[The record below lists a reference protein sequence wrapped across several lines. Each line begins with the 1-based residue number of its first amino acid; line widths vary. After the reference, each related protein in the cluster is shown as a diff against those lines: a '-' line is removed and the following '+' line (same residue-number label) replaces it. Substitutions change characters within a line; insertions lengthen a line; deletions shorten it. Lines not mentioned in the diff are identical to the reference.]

1 MCYLEGMN
9 KFEEKRA
16 ERRKIILTEAKKL
29 VLERGIYDGA
39 MSELAVRAGIS
50 RQQLYNYYKNLDEVL
65 EGIMEELVAHSY
77 LARIADAAEV
87 DTPENLIRYAILAF
101 KDLSPEVHEDLLF
114 MNLYSVHLAT
124 APSSGAAAKR
134 NPARILL
141 FERQIVRGQET
152 GIFRSDKTL
161 EELTAT
167 VSFLLAA
174 YTFHC
179 ETLSPDAREQ
189 MLGEE
194 MLHRLADMV
203 LAYLKGSPTP
213 AA

>member
-87 DTPENLIRYAILAF
+87 DAPENLIRYAILAF

-124 APSSGAAAKR
+124 APSSGEKHR
-134 NPARILL
+134 PARILL
-141 FERQIVRGQET
+141 FERQIVRGQEM
-152 GIFRSDKTL
+152 GIFRSDRPL

-167 VSFLLAA
+167 VSVLLAG

-179 ETLSPDAREQ
+179 ETLSENARAR

-213 AA
+213 AV

>member
-9 KFEEKRA
+9 KFEQQRA
-16 ERRKIILTEAKKL
+16 ERKKIILTEAKKL
-29 VLERGIYDGA
+29 VLERGIYDGV
-39 MSELAVRAGIS
+39 MSELAVRAGFS
-50 RQQLYNYYKNLDEVL
+50 RQRLYAYYKNIDEVL
-65 EGIMEELVAHSY
+65 SDIMEELVEKSY

-101 KDLSPEVHEDLLF
+101 KDLSPEVHDDLLF
-114 MNLYSVHLAT
+114 MNLYSVYLAT
-124 APSSGAAAKR
+124 NQRDGSER
-134 NPARILL
+134 RPARILL
-141 FERQIVRGQET
+141 FERQIVRGQEA
-152 GIFRSDKTL
+152 GVFRTDKPL

-167 VSFLLAA
+167 VSILLAG

-179 ETLSPDAREQ
+179 ETLSENARAR

-213 AA
+213 AR

>member
-1 MCYLEGMN
+1 MS
-9 KFEEKRA
+9 KFDEMRQMRKEK
-16 ERRKIILTEAKKL
+16 ILTEAKKL
-29 VLERGIYDGA
+29 VLEQGIFDGA

-50 RQQLYNYYKNLDEVL
+50 RQRLYNYYKNIDEVL
-65 EGIMEELVAHSY
+65 SGIMEELVEKSY

-101 KDLSPEVHEDLLF
+101 KNLSPEVHEDLLF
-114 MNLYSVHLAT
+114 MNLYSVYLAT
-124 APSSGAAAKR
+124 NQKERQGR
-134 NPARILL
+134 GEGRILL
-141 FERQIVRGQET
+141 FEKQIARGQQE
-152 GIFRSDKTL
+152 GVFRRDKEM

-179 ETLSPDAREQ
+179 ETLSKEGQ
-189 MLGEE
+189 GKMLSEE

-203 LAYLKGSPTP
+203 LGYLKGSPTP
-213 AA
+213 AV

>member
-1 MCYLEGMN
+1 MN

-101 KDLSPEVHEDLLF
+101 KDLSSGERPLKAGMASRMRFACV
-114 MNLYSVHLAT
+114 S
-124 APSSGAAAKR
+124 PSAAAAMR
-134 NPARILL
+134 TR
-141 FERQIVRGQET
+141 
-152 GIFRSDKTL
+152 
-161 EELTAT
+161 
-167 VSFLLAA
+167 
-174 YTFHC
+174 
-179 ETLSPDAREQ
+179 
-189 MLGEE
+189 
-194 MLHRLADMV
+194 
-203 LAYLKGSPTP
+203 
-213 AA
+213 

>member
-9 KFEEKRA
+9 KFEQQRA
-16 ERRKIILTEAKKL
+16 ERKRIILTEAKKL
-29 VLERGIYDGA
+29 VLERGIYDGV
-39 MSELAVRAGIS
+39 MSELAVRAGFS
-50 RQQLYNYYKNLDEVL
+50 RQRLYAYYKNIDEVL
-65 EGIMEELVAHSY
+65 ADIMEELVEKSY

-101 KDLSPEVHEDLLF
+101 KDLSPEVHDDLLF
-114 MNLYSVHLAT
+114 MNLYSVYLAT
-124 APSSGAAAKR
+124 NQRDGSAR
-134 NPARILL
+134 RPARILL
-141 FERQIVRGQET
+141 FERQIVRGQEA
-152 GIFRSDKTL
+152 GVFRTDKPL

-167 VSFLLAA
+167 VSILLAG

-179 ETLSPDAREQ
+179 ETLSESARAR

-213 AA
+213 AR

>member
-16 ERRKIILTEAKKL
+16 ERKKIILTEAKKL
-29 VLERGIYDGA
+29 VLERGIYDGV
-39 MSELAVRAGIS
+39 MSELAVRAGFS
-50 RQQLYNYYKNLDEVL
+50 RQRLYAYYKNIDEVL
-65 EGIMEELVAHSY
+65 ADIMEELVEKSY

-101 KDLSPEVHEDLLF
+101 KDLSPEVHDDLLF
-114 MNLYSVHLAT
+114 MNLYSVYLAT
-124 APSSGAAAKR
+124 NQRDGSER
-134 NPARILL
+134 RPARILL
-141 FERQIVRGQET
+141 FERQIVRGQEA
-152 GIFRSDKTL
+152 GVFRTDKPL

-167 VSFLLAA
+167 VSILLAG

-179 ETLSPDAREQ
+179 ETLSEDARAR

-203 LAYLKGSPTP
+203 LGYLKGSPTP
-213 AA
+213 AG

>member
-9 KFEEKRA
+9 KFEQQRA
-16 ERRKIILTEAKKL
+16 ERKRIILTEAKKL
-29 VLERGIYDGA
+29 VLERGIYDGV
-39 MSELAVRAGIS
+39 MSELAVRAGFS
-50 RQQLYNYYKNLDEVL
+50 RQRLYAYYKNIDEVL
-65 EGIMEELVAHSY
+65 ADIMEELVEKSY

-101 KDLSPEVHEDLLF
+101 KDLSPEVHDDLLF
-114 MNLYSVHLAT
+114 MNLYSVYLAT
-124 APSSGAAAKR
+124 NQRDGSER
-134 NPARILL
+134 RPARILL
-141 FERQIVRGQET
+141 FERQIVRGQEA
-152 GIFRSDKTL
+152 GVFRTDKPL

-167 VSFLLAA
+167 VSILLAG

-179 ETLSPDAREQ
+179 ETLSESARAR

-213 AA
+213 AR

>member
-29 VLERGIYDGA
+29 VLERGIYDGV
-39 MSELAVRAGIS
+39 MSELAVRAGFS
-50 RQQLYNYYKNLDEVL
+50 RQRLYAYYKNIDEVL
-65 EGIMEELVAHSY
+65 SDIMEELVAHSY
-77 LARIADAAEV
+77 LARISDAAEV

-101 KDLSPEVHEDLLF
+101 KDLSPEVHDDLLF
-114 MNLYSVHLAT
+114 MNLYSVYLAT
-124 APSSGAAAKR
+124 NQRDGAER
-134 NPARILL
+134 RSARILL
-141 FERQIVRGQET
+141 FERQIVRGQEA
-152 GIFRSDKTL
+152 GVFRTDKPL

-167 VSFLLAA
+167 VSILLAG

-179 ETLSPDAREQ
+179 ETLSENARAR

-203 LAYLKGSPTP
+203 LGYLKGSPTP
-213 AA
+213 AG

>member
-9 KFEEKRA
+9 KFEQQRA
-16 ERRKIILTEAKKL
+16 ERKKIILTEAKKL
-29 VLERGIYDGA
+29 VLERGIYDGV
-39 MSELAVRAGIS
+39 MSELAVRAGFS
-50 RQQLYNYYKNLDEVL
+50 RQRLYAYYKNIDEVL
-65 EGIMEELVAHSY
+65 ADIMEELVEKSY

-101 KDLSPEVHEDLLF
+101 KDLSPEVHDDLLF
-114 MNLYSVHLAT
+114 MNLYSVYLAT
-124 APSSGAAAKR
+124 NQRDGSER
-134 NPARILL
+134 RPARILL
-141 FERQIVRGQET
+141 FERQIVRGQEA
-152 GIFRSDKTL
+152 GVFRTDKPL

-167 VSFLLAA
+167 VSILLAG

-179 ETLSPDAREQ
+179 ETLSENARAR

-213 AA
+213 AR

>member
-65 EGIMEELVAHSY
+65 SGIMEELVAHSY

-124 APSSGAAAKR
+124 APSVHAER
-134 NPARILL
+134 RPARILL

-152 GIFRSDKTL
+152 GIFRSDKPL

-167 VSFLLAA
+167 VSVLLAG

-179 ETLSPDAREQ
+179 ETLSEGARAR

-213 AA
+213 AV

>member
-1 MCYLEGMN
+1 M
-9 KFEEKRA
+9 
-16 ERRKIILTEAKKL
+16 
-29 VLERGIYDGA
+29 ERGIYDGV
-39 MSELAVRAGIS
+39 MSELAVRAGFS
-50 RQQLYNYYKNLDEVL
+50 RQRLYAYYKNIDEVL
-65 EGIMEELVAHSY
+65 ADIMEELVEKSY

-101 KDLSPEVHEDLLF
+101 KDLSPEVHDDLLF
-114 MNLYSVHLAT
+114 MNLYSVYLAT
-124 APSSGAAAKR
+124 NQRDGSER
-134 NPARILL
+134 RPARILL
-141 FERQIVRGQET
+141 FERQIVRGQEA
-152 GIFRSDKTL
+152 GVFRTDKPL

-167 VSFLLAA
+167 VSILLAG

-179 ETLSPDAREQ
+179 ETLSESARAR

-213 AA
+213 AR

>member
-29 VLERGIYDGA
+29 VLERGIYDGV
-39 MSELAVRAGIS
+39 MSELAVRAGFS
-50 RQQLYNYYKNLDEVL
+50 RQRLYAYYKNIDEVL
-65 EGIMEELVAHSY
+65 ADIMEELVEKSY

-101 KDLSPEVHEDLLF
+101 KDLSPEVHDDLLF
-114 MNLYSVHLAT
+114 MNLYSVYLAT
-124 APSSGAAAKR
+124 NQRDGSER
-134 NPARILL
+134 RPARILL
-141 FERQIVRGQET
+141 FERQIVRGQEA
-152 GIFRSDKTL
+152 GVFRTDKPL

-167 VSFLLAA
+167 VSILLAG

-179 ETLSPDAREQ
+179 ETLSESARAR

-213 AA
+213 AR

>member
-9 KFEEKRA
+9 KFEQQRA
-16 ERRKIILTEAKKL
+16 ERKKIILTEAKKL

-39 MSELAVRAGIS
+39 MSELSVRAGIS

-65 EGIMEELVAHSY
+65 ADIMEELVEKSY
-77 LARIADAAEV
+77 LARIADAAEMGS
-87 DTPENLIRYAILAF
+87 PETLIRYAILAF
-101 KDLSPEVHEDLLF
+101 KDLSPEVHDDLLF
-114 MNLYSVHLAT
+114 MNLYSVYLAT
-124 APSSGAAAKR
+124 NQRDGSER
-134 NPARILL
+134 RPARILL
-141 FERQIVRGQET
+141 FERQIVRGQEA
-152 GIFRSDKTL
+152 GVFRTDKPL

-167 VSFLLAA
+167 VSILLAG

-179 ETLSPDAREQ
+179 ETLSESARAR

-213 AA
+213 AR

>member
-9 KFEEKRA
+9 KFEQQRA
-16 ERRKIILTEAKKL
+16 ERKKIILTEAKKL
-29 VLERGIYDGA
+29 VLERGIYDGV
-39 MSELAVRAGIS
+39 MSELAVRAGFS
-50 RQQLYNYYKNLDEVL
+50 RQRLYAYYKNIDEVL
-65 EGIMEELVAHSY
+65 ADIMEELVEKSY

-101 KDLSPEVHEDLLF
+101 KDLSPEVHDDLLF
-114 MNLYSVHLAT
+114 MNLYSVYLAT
-124 APSSGAAAKR
+124 NQRDGSER
-134 NPARILL
+134 RPARILL
-141 FERQIVRGQET
+141 FERQIVRGQEA
-152 GIFRSDKTL
+152 GVFRTDKPL

-167 VSFLLAA
+167 VSILLAG

-179 ETLSPDAREQ
+179 ETLSEDARAR

-203 LAYLKGSPTP
+203 LGYLKGSPTP
-213 AA
+213 AG

>member
-9 KFEEKRA
+9 KFEQQRA
-16 ERRKIILTEAKKL
+16 ERKKIILTEAKKL
-29 VLERGIYDGA
+29 VLERGIYDGV
-39 MSELAVRAGIS
+39 MSELAVRAGFS
-50 RQQLYNYYKNLDEVL
+50 RQRLYAYYKNIDEVL
-65 EGIMEELVAHSY
+65 ADIMEELVEKSY

-101 KDLSPEVHEDLLF
+101 KDLSPEVHDDLLF
-114 MNLYSVHLAT
+114 MNLYSVYLAT
-124 APSSGAAAKR
+124 NQRDGSER
-134 NPARILL
+134 RPARILL
-141 FERQIVRGQET
+141 FERQIVRGQEA
-152 GIFRSDKTL
+152 GVFRTDKPL

-167 VSFLLAA
+167 VSILLAG

-179 ETLSPDAREQ
+179 ETLSESARAR

-213 AA
+213 AR

>member
-9 KFEEKRA
+9 KFEQQRA
-16 ERRKIILTEAKKL
+16 ERKKIILTEAKKL
-29 VLERGIYDGA
+29 VLERGIYDGV
-39 MSELAVRAGIS
+39 MSELAVRAGFS
-50 RQQLYNYYKNLDEVL
+50 RQRLYAYYKNIDEVL
-65 EGIMEELVAHSY
+65 ADIMEELVEKSY
-77 LARIADAAEV
+77 LARIADAAEM

-101 KDLSPEVHEDLLF
+101 KDLSPEVHDDLLF
-114 MNLYSVHLAT
+114 MNLYSVYLAT
-124 APSSGAAAKR
+124 NQRDGSER
-134 NPARILL
+134 RPARILL
-141 FERQIVRGQET
+141 FERQIVRGQEA
-152 GIFRSDKTL
+152 GVFRTDKPL

-167 VSFLLAA
+167 VSILLAG

-179 ETLSPDAREQ
+179 ETLSESARAR

-213 AA
+213 AR

>member
-1 MCYLEGMN
+1 
-9 KFEEKRA
+9 
-16 ERRKIILTEAKKL
+16 
-29 VLERGIYDGA
+29 

-65 EGIMEELVAHSY
+65 SGIMEELVAHSY

-124 APSSGAAAKR
+124 APSSGEKHR
-134 NPARILL
+134 TARILL
-141 FERQIVRGQET
+141 FEKQIVRGQET
-152 GIFRSDKTL
+152 GIFRTDKPL

-167 VSFLLAA
+167 VSVLLAG

-179 ETLSPDAREQ
+179 ETLSENARAR

>member
-9 KFEEKRA
+9 KFEQQRA
-16 ERRKIILTEAKKL
+16 ERKKIILTKAKKL
-29 VLERGIYDGA
+29 VLERGIYDGV
-39 MSELAVRAGIS
+39 MSELAVRAGFS
-50 RQQLYNYYKNLDEVL
+50 RQRLYAYYKNIDEVL
-65 EGIMEELVAHSY
+65 ADIMEELVEKSY

-101 KDLSPEVHEDLLF
+101 KDLSPEVHDDLLF
-114 MNLYSVHLAT
+114 MNLYSVYLAT
-124 APSSGAAAKR
+124 NQRDGSER
-134 NPARILL
+134 RPARILL
-141 FERQIVRGQET
+141 FERQIVRGQEA
-152 GIFRSDKTL
+152 GVFRTDKPL

-167 VSFLLAA
+167 VSILLAG

-179 ETLSPDAREQ
+179 ETLSESARAR

-213 AA
+213 AR

>member
-9 KFEEKRA
+9 KFEQQRA
-16 ERRKIILTEAKKL
+16 ERKKIILTEAKKL

-39 MSELAVRAGIS
+39 MSELSVRAGFS
-50 RQQLYNYYKNLDEVL
+50 RQRLYAYYKNLDEVL
-65 EGIMEELVAHSY
+65 ADIMEELVEKSY
-77 LARIADAAEV
+77 LARIADAAEMGS
-87 DTPENLIRYAILAF
+87 PETLIRYAILAF
-101 KDLSPEVHEDLLF
+101 KDLSPEVHDDLLF
-114 MNLYSVHLAT
+114 MNLYSVYLAT
-124 APSSGAAAKR
+124 NQRDGSER
-134 NPARILL
+134 RPARILL

-152 GIFRSDKTL
+152 GIFRSDKPL

-167 VSFLLAA
+167 VSVLLAG

-179 ETLSPDAREQ
+179 ETLSENARAR

-213 AA
+213 AV

>member
-9 KFEEKRA
+9 KFEQQRA
-16 ERRKIILTEAKKL
+16 ERKKIILTEAKKL
-29 VLERGIYDGA
+29 VLERGIYDGV
-39 MSELAVRAGIS
+39 MSELAVRAGFS
-50 RQQLYNYYKNLDEVL
+50 RQRLYAYYKNIDEVL
-65 EGIMEELVAHSY
+65 SDIMEELVEKSY

-101 KDLSPEVHEDLLF
+101 KDLSPEVHDDLLF
-114 MNLYSVHLAT
+114 MNLYSVYLAT
-124 APSSGAAAKR
+124 NQRDGSER
-134 NPARILL
+134 RPARILL
-141 FERQIVRGQET
+141 FERQIVRGQEA
-152 GIFRSDKTL
+152 GVFRTDKPL

-167 VSFLLAA
+167 VSILLAG

-179 ETLSPDAREQ
+179 ETLSESARAR

-213 AA
+213 AR

>member
-1 MCYLEGMN
+1 MCYLEDMN

-16 ERRKIILTEAKKL
+16 ERKRIILTEAKKL
-29 VLERGIYDGA
+29 VLERGIYDGV
-39 MSELAVRAGIS
+39 MSELAVRAGFS
-50 RQQLYNYYKNLDEVL
+50 RQRLYAYYKNIDEVL
-65 EGIMEELVAHSY
+65 ADIMEELVEKSY

-101 KDLSPEVHEDLLF
+101 KDLSPEVHDDLLF
-114 MNLYSVHLAT
+114 MNLYSVYLAT
-124 APSSGAAAKR
+124 NQRDGSER
-134 NPARILL
+134 RPARILL
-141 FERQIVRGQET
+141 FERQIVRGQEA
-152 GIFRSDKTL
+152 GVFRTDKPL

-167 VSFLLAA
+167 VSILLAG

-179 ETLSPDAREQ
+179 ETLSEDAKTR

-213 AA
+213 AR

>member
-9 KFEEKRA
+9 KFEQQRA
-16 ERRKIILTEAKKL
+16 ERKKIILTEAKKL
-29 VLERGIYDGA
+29 VLERGIYDGV
-39 MSELAVRAGIS
+39 MSELAVRAGFS
-50 RQQLYNYYKNLDEVL
+50 RQRLYAYYKNIDEVL
-65 EGIMEELVAHSY
+65 ADIMEELVEKSY

-101 KDLSPEVHEDLLF
+101 KDLSPEVHDDLLF
-114 MNLYSVHLAT
+114 MNLYSVYLAT
-124 APSSGAAAKR
+124 NQRDGSER
-134 NPARILL
+134 RPARILL
-141 FERQIVRGQET
+141 FERQIVHGQEA
-152 GIFRSDKTL
+152 GVFRTDKPL

-167 VSFLLAA
+167 VSILLAG

-179 ETLSPDAREQ
+179 ETLSESARAR

-213 AA
+213 AR

>member
-1 MCYLEGMN
+1 MG
-9 KFEEKRA
+9 
-16 ERRKIILTEAKKL
+16 
-29 VLERGIYDGA
+29 
-39 MSELAVRAGIS
+39 
-50 RQQLYNYYKNLDEVL
+50 
-65 EGIMEELVAHSY
+65 ELVAHSY

-124 APSSGAAAKR
+124 APSVHAER
-134 NPARILL
+134 RPARILL
-141 FERQIVRGQET
+141 FERQIVRGQKT
-152 GIFRSDKTL
+152 GVFRTDKPL

-167 VSFLLAA
+167 VSVLLAG

-179 ETLSPDAREQ
+179 ETLSEDARAR

-203 LAYLKGSPTP
+203 LAYLNGSPTP
-213 AA
+213 AV

>member
-9 KFEEKRA
+9 KFEQQRA
-16 ERRKIILTEAKKL
+16 ERKKIILTEAKKL
-29 VLERGIYDGA
+29 VLERGIYDGV
-39 MSELAVRAGIS
+39 MSELAVRAGFS
-50 RQQLYNYYKNLDEVL
+50 RQRLYAYYKNIDEVL
-65 EGIMEELVAHSY
+65 SDIMEELVAHSY

-87 DTPENLIRYAILAF
+87 ETPENLIRYAILAF
-101 KDLSPEVHEDLLF
+101 KDLSPEVHDDLLF
-114 MNLYSVHLAT
+114 MNLYSVYLAT
-124 APSSGAAAKR
+124 NQRDGSER
-134 NPARILL
+134 RPARILL
-141 FERQIVRGQET
+141 FERQIVRGQEA
-152 GIFRSDKTL
+152 GVFRTDKPL

-167 VSFLLAA
+167 VSILLAG

-179 ETLSPDAREQ
+179 ETLSESARAR

-213 AA
+213 AR

>member
-9 KFEEKRA
+9 KFEQQRA
-16 ERRKIILTEAKKL
+16 ERKRIILTEAKKL
-29 VLERGIYDGA
+29 VLERGIYDGV
-39 MSELAVRAGIS
+39 MSELAVRAGFS
-50 RQQLYNYYKNLDEVL
+50 RQRLYAYYKNIDEVL
-65 EGIMEELVAHSY
+65 SDIMEELVEKSY

-101 KDLSPEVHEDLLF
+101 KDLSPEVHDDLLF
-114 MNLYSVHLAT
+114 MNLYSVYLAT
-124 APSSGAAAKR
+124 NQRDGSAR
-134 NPARILL
+134 RPARILL
-141 FERQIVRGQET
+141 FERQIVRGQEA
-152 GIFRSDKTL
+152 GVFRTDKPL

-167 VSFLLAA
+167 VSILLAG

-179 ETLSPDAREQ
+179 ETLSESARAR

-213 AA
+213 AR

>member
-1 MCYLEGMN
+1 MCYLKGMN
-9 KFEEKRA
+9 KFEQQRA
-16 ERRKIILTEAKKL
+16 ERKKIILTEAKKL
-29 VLERGIYDGA
+29 VLERGIYDGV
-39 MSELAVRAGIS
+39 MSELAVRAGFS
-50 RQQLYNYYKNLDEVL
+50 RQRLYAYYKNIDEVL
-65 EGIMEELVAHSY
+65 ADIMEELVEKSY

-101 KDLSPEVHEDLLF
+101 KDLSPEVHDDLLF
-114 MNLYSVHLAT
+114 MNLYSVYLAT
-124 APSSGAAAKR
+124 NQRDGSER
-134 NPARILL
+134 RPARILL
-141 FERQIVRGQET
+141 FERQIVRGQEA
-152 GIFRSDKTL
+152 GVFRTDKPL

-167 VSFLLAA
+167 VSILLAG

-179 ETLSPDAREQ
+179 ETLSESARAR

-213 AA
+213 AR

>member
-9 KFEEKRA
+9 KFEQQRA

-29 VLERGIYDGA
+29 VLERGIYDGV
-39 MSELAVRAGIS
+39 MSELAVRAGFS
-50 RQQLYNYYKNLDEVL
+50 RQRLYAYYKNIDEVL
-65 EGIMEELVAHSY
+65 ADIMEELVEKSY

-101 KDLSPEVHEDLLF
+101 KDLSPEVHDDLLF
-114 MNLYSVHLAT
+114 MNLYSVYLAT
-124 APSSGAAAKR
+124 NQRDGSER
-134 NPARILL
+134 RPARILL
-141 FERQIVRGQET
+141 FERQIVRGQEA
-152 GIFRSDKTL
+152 GVFRTDKPL

-167 VSFLLAA
+167 VSILLAG

-179 ETLSPDAREQ
+179 ETLSESARAR

-213 AA
+213 AR